1 MKAIKCEM
9 AGTLLELKV
18 KAGDTVAAGAEIAIV
33 ESMKMEVPITSPVA
47 GRVARVLK
55 NPGDFLNDGD
65 TVVELA

>member
-1 MKAIKCEM
+1 M